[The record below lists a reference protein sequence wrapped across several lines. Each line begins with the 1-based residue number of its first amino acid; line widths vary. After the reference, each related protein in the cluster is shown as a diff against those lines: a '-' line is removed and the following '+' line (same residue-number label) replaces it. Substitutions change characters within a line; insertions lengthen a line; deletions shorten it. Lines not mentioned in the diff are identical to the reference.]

1 MTEALSQIPLLQLF
15 AGLAAGL
22 ALGLFHFATL
32 HRVTALYVGGGSAP
46 KALALQLGR
55 FALLVAGLVLLAL
68 WGATALLAGA
78 AGVMIGRAVV
88 LRRNRSAA

>member
-32 HRVTALYVGGGSAP
+32 HRVAALYVEGGSAP

-55 FALLVAGLVLLAL
+55 FALLVAGLIGIGQGLEAREAL
-68 WGATALLAGA
+68 
-78 AGVMIGRAVV
+78 
-88 LRRNRSAA
+88 SAFDAYLI